1 MRYFLT
7 RLSILFLAAL
17 AVTSCK
23 SDDDANAEDPK
34 AENRRGLG
42 TSADELLSDDIY
54 TSLTVE
60 FVYSNGFRPQ
70 QQTIDTFRPFL
81 ERLLNKPGGIN
92 FVETVIERPGGAPY
106 STQEIR
112 EIEDEYR
119 TRYTEGDHIAVFV
132 FFADG
137 GATTDTNTSVTLGTA
152 YQNTSMVIYQETL
165 QNLNGMSNGP
175 DLFLLEATTLR
186 HEFGHILGLVNI
198 LDDDIHT
205 IHEDPDNNR
214 HCVVEDCLMFFEST
228 VPGNIPVPMKG
239 DIPVLDPLCLADL
252 QAKGGK

>member
-1 MRYFLT
+1 MRNFSQ
-7 RLSILFLAAL
+7 RLLILLLVTLAT
-17 AVTSCK
+17 VSCK
-23 SDDDANAEDPK
+23 NDDDANAEDPK

-42 TSADELLSDDIY
+42 TSAEELLSDDIY

-70 QQTIDTFRPFL
+70 QRTFDTFRPFL
-81 ERLLNKPGGIN
+81 ERLLNKPDGIS

-112 EIEDEYR
+112 DIEDEYR
-119 TRYTEGDHIAVFV
+119 TRYTEGDNIAVFV

-152 YQNTSMVIYQETL
+152 YQNTSMVVYQETL
-165 QNLNGMSNGP
+165 QNLNGTSNGP

-205 IHEDPDNNR
+205 LHEDPDNNR
-214 HCVVEDCLMFFEST
+214 HCIVEDCLMYFEST

>member
-1 MRYFLT
+1 MRIVT
-7 RLSILFLAAL
+7 SRLLYLFIAIVAIG
-17 AVTSCK
+17 SCK
-23 SDDDANAEDPK
+23 SDDDANPEDPR

-42 TSADELLSDDIY
+42 TSAEELLSDDIY

-60 FVYSNGFRPQ
+60 FVYSEGFRPQ

-81 ERLLNKPGGIN
+81 DRLLNKPGGIT
-92 FVETVIERPGGAPY
+92 FVETVIEQPDGKPY
-106 STQEIR
+106 TTQEIR
-112 EIEDEYR
+112 EIENENR
-119 TRYTEGDHIAVFV
+119 TQYTDGDNIAVFV
-132 FFADG
+132 YFANG
-137 GATTDTNTSVTLGTA
+137 GASGDTNTSVTLGTA
-152 YQNTSMVIYQETL
+152 YQNTSIVIYQETL
-165 QNLNGMSNGP
+165 QNINGLPNGP

-214 HCVVEDCLMFFEST
+214 HCVVEDCLMYFEST
-228 VPGNIPVPMKG
+228 VPGTIAFPMKG

-252 QAKGGK
+252 EAKGGK